1 MDSPSPRVPGQARPA
16 DVSREPRVTK
26 EVSIA
31 AVEPSIKPV
40 IEPGIKPTITAA
52 MPTPRTVLMP
62 RRIIDSTSPASTSV
76 KAGNLPLPRKML
88 ATPVMVMV
96 TDQPMHPDVLPMT
109 HDLKSQEIKL
119 PASLPVPR
127 QMRGQIRKGLKISE
141 RDVMARFPVQPEHVA
156 AQVVKVLGG
165 ILMDDLDWSQAQTL
179 GVDLQREYGL
189 LVQKL
194 LDASSSDVTR
204 TGPQHLSRLL
214 AILQNC
220 ADDLNPTSLLGSW
233 LRKDKTPAVDL
244 YRQEI
249 EHLRG
254 KLNVSMGEL
263 DVPVRQIMEVRGKL
277 KHLSEMLTAVSLA
290 CEWLADSPSVS
301 EEVRSVLADRMVS
314 LTKTVGLVLQQQAQ
328 SLAMAHQLD
337 ALRDRIQDA
346 VLIALPTWLAT
357 LASQVDEL
365 NETQRF
371 VVRDDLRQ
379 IIHRLKN

>member
-1 MDSPSPRVPGQARPA
+1 
-16 DVSREPRVTK
+16 
-26 EVSIA
+26 
-31 AVEPSIKPV
+31 
-40 IEPGIKPTITAA
+40 
-52 MPTPRTVLMP
+52 MP
-62 RRIIDSTSPASTSV
+62 RRIIDSTPPASTSV
-76 KAGNLPLPRKML
+76 KAKSLPTPRKMI
-88 ATPVMVMV
+88 ATPVTVTV
-96 TDQPMHPDVLPMT
+96 TDQPVRPNVLPMARC
-109 HDLKSQEIKL
+109 LISQDIKL

-127 QMRGQIRKGLKISE
+127 QMRGQIRRGLKISE
-141 RDVMARFPVQPEHVA
+141 REVMARFPLQSEQVA

-165 ILMDDLDWSQAQTL
+165 ILIDDLDWSQAQTL

-194 LDASSSDVTR
+194 LDASSSDVMR

-214 AILQNC
+214 TILQTC
-220 ADDLNPTSLLGSW
+220 ADDFNPTSLLGGW

-254 KLNVSMGEL
+254 KLNVSMGDL
-263 DVPVRQIMEVRGKL
+263 DVPVRQIMGVRGKL

-290 CEWLADSPSVS
+290 CEWLADNPSVS
-301 EEVRSVLADRMVS
+301 EEVRSVLADRMIS
-314 LTKTVGLVLQQQAQ
+314 LTKTVGLVHQQQAQ
-328 SLAMAHQLD
+328 SLATANQFD